1 MNPRKQNTIIN
12 IAERIGKEIR
22 REIQTQIVV

>member
-1 MNPRKQNTIIN
+1 MNPRKQNTTMN
-12 IAERIGKEIR
+12 FAERIGKEIR